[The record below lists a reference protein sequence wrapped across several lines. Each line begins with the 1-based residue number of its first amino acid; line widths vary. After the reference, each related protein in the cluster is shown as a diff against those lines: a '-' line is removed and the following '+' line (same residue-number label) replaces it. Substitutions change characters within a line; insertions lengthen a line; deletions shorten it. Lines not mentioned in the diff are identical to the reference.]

1 MALIRM
7 AGAFVAYLCV
17 ATVLAQVICVAM
29 FANSGTFSKD
39 RLYSLMALVYGID
52 EDAIRDD
59 IQKEDEPEED
69 NEEPDMQQIIDARAQ
84 RHLALDFRIQALD
97 NGIEN
102 LRNMQSSLVEERRR
116 YDQLK
121 QSFDQRLKALE
132 EGVQDEAI
140 VELQRTLEAL
150 DPRQA
155 KEQVLMMLE
164 RDNAAMIDVVRLLK
178 AMSTDKRKKI
188 MGEFRSDEEQQKLA
202 DILDE
207 ILRGAPDTT
216 ILGEARD
223 QLQQFAPAAQ

>member
-207 ILRGAPDTT
+207 IRRGAPDTT